1 MNQVFVFSAL
11 QETEVRQLKTQHL
24 YNLDEHVERYMRPN
38 QSFSWVW
45 LTLTRNH
52 CRWNGESFSFR
63 QASHLFQSLPRL
75 DVLIAQI
82 PGSFHL
88 ALVVVDLAMVAGGR
102 CFFFFS
108 SWRDIWETK
117 RMKGRWRW
125 PLITPFLFQVISS
138 CNDECIDLAIF
149 PVLKKKSRVS
159 KRMQLLART
168 TRAASLAFL
177 SPCFAGKSKPSIT
190 QELIFC
196 LKHIIF
202 NPLHRLKSGGCVFHI
217 LAIDLGNRGGF
228 PAH

>member
-1 MNQVFVFSAL
+1 MLNVACAQI
-11 QETEVRQLKTQHL
+11 
-24 YNLDEHVERYMRPN
+24 NP
-38 QSFSWVW
+38 SFSWVW
-45 LTLTRNH
+45 LRLTR
-52 CRWNGESFSFR
+52 RWNGESFSFR
-63 QASHLFQSLPRL
+63 QASYLFQSLPRL

-88 ALVVVDLAMVAGGR
+88 ALVVVDLAMVAGGL
-102 CFFFFS
+102 FFFFRVEGIYGKQRE
-108 SWRDIWETK
+108 WREDE
-117 RMKGRWRW
+117 RGRW
-125 PLITPFLFQVISS
+125 LLHFCFKLLALAMTSASIVLFWS
-138 CNDECIDLAIF
+138 AIF
-149 PVLKKKSRVS
+149 SILKKKSRVS
-159 KRMQLLART
+159 KRTQLLART

-228 PAH
+228 PAHQIHLASWWFSC